1 MGTYLNPGNSGF
13 EEALRSEYIDKTGM
27 IGLINDTINTTR
39 KLTCISRP
47 RRFGK
52 SYAAKMLC
60 AYYDCTCDSH
70 KLFDDLSISRYAD
83 YEEHLNS
90 YNVIY
95 LDVASFLSELKR
107 QQHSIKDIA
116 NDIAQTI
123 RKELILDKPELS
135 DITRVSEC
143 LKKYVHLTGRKF
155 IFIIDEWDVVIREA
169 KNDSL
174 TQTAYLNLLREWFK
188 NGNLTVDIVA
198 AAYMTGILPI
208 KKDGSQSAI
217 SDFREYPIL
226 NPGKFAEYTGF
237 TEQEVKALCGKYG
250 MDFENVKRWY
260 DGYSFDKAKSVY
272 NPYSVMMAMES
283 GEVGSYWKQTSAA
296 DPLLSFI
303 NINIQSKGDNESE
316 LGSDILKLIAGEH
329 IRVNVTRFNNDFQTF
344 NSVDDVLTLL
354 VHLGYLVYDKNTKRV
369 SIPNEEVRM
378 EFNELFEEPQHTN
391 LSDLIMRSEKLLAD
405 TLGGDGEAVAEAI
418 KNVRATNYAPTFY
431 NNEQSLRYAV
441 KFAYIV
447 CIDKYMK
454 VEELPSGKGL
464 ADVVYIPKSDTALPA
479 LVVELKWEE
488 NVDNA
493 IDQIKRNDY
502 PAVLKDYFGEIVL
515 VGIAYDS
522 KTNKHSCVI
531 ERIRK

>member
-27 IGLINDTINTTR
+27 IELINSTVNTTR

-70 KLFDDLSISRYAD
+70 PLFDGLKISTAAD
-83 YEEHLNS
+83 YEEHLNK

-95 LDVASFLSELKR
+95 LDMSNMLEKAKRDDFIDYIEDNIQAEILETFPDISKGSSF
-107 QQHSIKDIA
+107 D
-116 NDIAQTI
+116 QT
-123 RKELILDKPELS
+123 LINTVE
-135 DITRVSEC
+135 
-143 LKKYVHLTGRKF
+143 YTGRK
-155 IFIIDEWDVVIREA
+155 IVMIIDEWDAPIRE
-169 KNDSL
+169 DSVS
-174 TQTAYLNLLREWFK
+174 TRDYLLFLRMLFK
-188 NGNLTVDIVA
+188 SSNTTPKIFA

-237 TEQEVKALCGKYG
+237 TEQEVIALCEKND
-250 MDFENVKRWY
+250 MDFDEVKHWY
-260 DGYSFDKAKSVY
+260 DGYSFDKAKSIY

-296 DPLLSFI
+296 DPLMSFI
-303 NINIQSKGDNESE
+303 NINIQNKNESE

-329 IRVNVTRFNNDFQTF
+329 LRVNVSRFNNDFQTF
-344 NSVDDVLTLL
+344 NSEDDVLTLL
-354 VHLGYLVYDKNTKRV
+354 IHLGYLVYDKNTKRAY
-369 SIPNEEVRM
+369 IPNEEVRM

-405 TLGGDGEAVAEAI
+405 TLAGNGEAVAEAI

-454 VEELPSGKGL
+454 VEELASGRGL

-488 NVDNA
+488 TADNA
-493 IDQIKRNDY
+493 IDQIKRKNY

-515 VGIAYDS
+515 VGIGYDS
-522 KTNKHSCVI
+522 NTGEHSCVI
-531 ERIRK
+531 EKIRK

>member
-1 MGTYLNPGNSGF
+1 
-13 EEALRSEYIDKTGM
+13 M
-27 IGLINDTINTTR
+27 IELINNTINTTR

-70 KLFDDLSISRYAD
+70 SLFDGLSISKATG
-83 YEEHLNS
+83 YEEHINK
-90 YNVIY
+90 YNII
-95 LDVASFLSELKR
+95 LIDVASFLSELKR
-107 QQHSIKDIA
+107 QQHSIKDVA

-135 DITRVSEC
+135 DTTRVSEC
-143 LKKYVHLTGRKF
+143 LKKYVQLTGKKF

-169 KNDSL
+169 KNDSS
-174 TQTAYLNLLREWFK
+174 TQIAYLNLLREWFK

-237 TEQEVKALCGKYG
+237 TEQEVKALCEENG
-250 MDFENVKRWY
+250 MDFEEVKRWY
-260 DGYSFDKAKSVY
+260 DGYSFDKAKSIY

-296 DPLLSFI
+296 ESLITYI
-303 NINIQSKGDNESE
+303 NIEFNNTKSALQEK
-316 LGSDILKLIAGEH
+316 ILKLIAGEH
-329 IRVNVTRFNNDFQTF
+329 LKVDVGGFNNDFINF
-344 NSVDDVLTLL
+344 NSDDDVLALL
-354 VHLGYLVYDKNTKRV
+354 IHLGYLAYDKQTARAR
-369 SIPNEEVRM
+369 IPNEEIRQ
-378 EFNELFEEPQHTN
+378 EFDKLLKNNKPSKPTELITH
-391 LSDLIMRSEKLLAD
+391 SEKLLAD
-405 TLGGDGEAVAEAI
+405 TLAGNGDAVAEAI
-418 KNVRATNYAPTFY
+418 KNIRATNYAPTFY

-464 ADVVYIPKSDTALPA
+464 AVVAYIPKSDTALPA

-488 NVDNA
+488 NANNA
-493 IDQIKRNDY
+493 IDQIKRKDY

-515 VGIAYDS
+515 VGIGYDS
-522 KTNKHSCVI
+522 KTNEHSCVI
-531 ERIRK
+531 ERIEK